1 LGGFV
6 AIEFRKK
13 PGIVA
18 YLTAG
23 DPDLATTREI
33 ALAAIDNGADV
44 IELGVP
50 FSDPL
55 ADGPVIQRASERAVA
70 RGTRLTDVLGV
81 AKELR
86 AARPSCG
93 LVLFS
98 YLNPV
103 IRMGELKA
111 NHRET
116 ISAVAEAEGKYI
128 RQTGGRCNYGHAKI
142 SIEPNRAGKG
152 YEFSNDIKAGAIPES
167 YIAAIDEG
175 IQEAM
180 KAGVLAGNEMVDI
193 KVSLQDASYH
203 EIDSNEMA
211 FKIAGSIAFKEAA
224 RKAMP
229 ILLEPV
235 AGMQTFCA
243 AAADAGVDGVLLT
256 DMIVEESGEYL
267 WAMHSSG
274 LAPVFLA
281 APTSTDA
288 RLKAIAAASQGF
300 VYAISRLGITGT
312 QQKVAGDAVE
322 LVGRLRQFTKLP
334 IAVGFGISNADH
346 VKAVGEFADA
356 AVIGSALV
364 ALIEKT
370 SPTEAPAAVGHFIAG
385 LRA

>member
-1 LGGFV
+1 M

-23 DPDLATTREI
+23 DPDLATTRDI

-81 AKELR
+81 AAELR
-86 AARPSCG
+86 KARPTAG

-103 IRMGELKA
+103 VRMG
-111 NHRET
+111 
-116 ISAVAEAEGKYI
+116 
-128 RQTGGRCNYGHAKI
+128 
-142 SIEPNRAGKG
+142 
-152 YEFSNDIKAGAIPES
+152 
-167 YIAAIDEG
+167 
-175 IQEAM
+175 M
-180 KAGVLAGNEMVDI
+180 K
-193 KVSLQDASYH
+193 
-203 EIDSNEMA
+203 
-211 FKIAGSIAFKEAA
+211 
-224 RKAMP
+224 
-229 ILLEPV
+229 
-235 AGMQTFCA
+235 TFCA
-243 AAADAGVDGVLLT
+243 SAREAGADGVLLT
-256 DMIVEESGEYL
+256 DMIVEEAGEYL
-267 WAMHSSG
+267 AAMQEND
-274 LAPVFLA
+274 LASVFLA
-281 APTSTDA
+281 APTSPDA
-288 RLKAIAAASQGF
+288 RLKAIAGVSRGF
-300 VYAISRLGITGT
+300 VYAISRVGITGT
-312 QQKVAGDAVE
+312 QQKVAGDAAE
-322 LVGRLRQFTKLP
+322 LVARLRQFTTLP
-334 IAVGFGISNADH
+334 IAVGFGISNAEH

-370 SPTEAPAAVGHFIAG
+370 SPAEAPAAVGGFIAG